1 MSRKGGVVMTI
12 PDIHSLM
19 GGGNL
24 RFTSIAKLNRLYTCT
39 NTNYGTPKALP
50 LRSCID
56 VDFAVVILTPSRC
69 FFLPWIWSV
78 TVTGPN
84 VKA

>member
-1 MSRKGGVVMTI
+1 MSRKGGVIMTI

-24 RFTSIAKLNRLYTCT
+24 RFTSIAKLNILYTCT

-50 LRSCID
+50 L
-56 VDFAVVILTPSRC
+56 F
-69 FFLPWIWSV
+69 
-78 TVTGPN
+78 GHH
-84 VKA
+84 